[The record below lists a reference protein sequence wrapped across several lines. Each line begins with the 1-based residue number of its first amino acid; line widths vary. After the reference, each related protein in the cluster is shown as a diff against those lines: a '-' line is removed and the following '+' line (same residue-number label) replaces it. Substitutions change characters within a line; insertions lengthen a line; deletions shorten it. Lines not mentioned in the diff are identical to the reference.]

1 MDHQKGRLTVE
12 DFAEAIGGYAK
23 GESAARENLVKSLR
37 VMTALYPNHIWKED
51 CLLFPMAGGVLTA
64 EDQLELAE
72 KFEAVERDLGLKVLE
87 RFDRLA
93 SELERRVST
102 DRDAAVRPEGPR

>member
-64 EDQLELAE
+64 EDQLAE

-102 DRDAAVRPEGPR
+102 DRDAAVRPEGPRR